1 MKNKVLYTILFSL
14 LLAFLF
20 LPMIQEHYKVFKTKP
35 LNGVNYVTEFPEL
48 TLESFSR
55 NKFQGTLEK
64 YISENFGFREF
75 VIRLYNQYVWTCYN
89 KTYSHFL
96 VPGKGNWL
104 FYTEAVNDYYGTEQ
118 YKRFKDAEIAKE
130 EFDKNVKMMCQLRN
144 ILKEY
149 DIEFLSFMAPSKP
162 FVYPEYLPDRIKDT
176 TTINAAEYYDKALT
190 EAGFPNIEMTRWFKT
205 MRDTLPYP
213 IFPNMDMHWQFTSV
227 YGYDSLFRFMNSLN
241 DFGIPKIKYG
251 KPYPIDDEIQN
262 DEKTLNLMF
271 PIKDKNTDY
280 KLDVEIECD
289 ENCNKPKILFI
300 SDSFIWALDK
310 HFPWEELMSDVEI
323 WFYNS
328 SVFKGFDRKSYKK
341 KDINML
347 RDILRADYVVFFTSG
362 HQWYRATYNFVE
374 EALLALC
381 VSDSMMKNEA
391 ARIADSLNISNNEAL
406 KKIKKQPYLIKGIS
420 NYDTP
425 IIRNEKEIRIAQIIN
440 DSIEKDSDWV
450 KVLNIQ
456 TAMQNK
462 NIEEIFKIEA
472 LNIIENKTLLKD
484 TTPLNEELLF
494 EAEVKNLVTRW
505 KANSEMMEFLT
516 NKAKEKGMPLE
527 QVIID
532 DARWILKEEA
542 KKKNK

>member
-20 LPMIQEHYKVFKTKP
+20 MPMIQEHYKVFKTKP

-48 TLESFSR
+48 TLESFCR

-341 KDINML
+341 KDINIL

-381 VSDSMMKNEA
+381 VSDDMMKSEA
-391 ARIADSLNISNNEAL
+391 ARIADSLRY
-406 KKIKKQPYLIKGIS
+406 P
-420 NYDTP
+420 
-425 IIRNEKEIRIAQIIN
+425 
-440 DSIEKDSDWV
+440 
-450 KVLNIQ
+450 
-456 TAMQNK
+456 
-462 NIEEIFKIEA
+462 
-472 LNIIENKTLLKD
+472 
-484 TTPLNEELLF
+484 
-494 EAEVKNLVTRW
+494 
-505 KANSEMMEFLT
+505 
-516 NKAKEKGMPLE
+516 
-527 QVIID
+527 
-532 DARWILKEEA
+532 
-542 KKKNK
+542 